1 MARTP
6 VPGPSPPTGT
16 PDGNVE
22 HYALAFLENPFP
34 ILIVE
39 LDEGRIV
46 DLNPALERTFGWKRE
61 EMVGHTSLELGMFR
75 TPEARRELVE
85 QMRGHGRVDQ
95 LEVELLD
102 RDGAAREFL
111 VSAVLF
117 RDGELRLQL
126 AVLEDVTERKR
137 AERERRRTERSLVEA
152 QRMESVG
159 RLAGGVSHDFNNLLS
174 VIVGNAE
181 LLESGL
187 APDDPA
193 RDLVREVL
201 DAAAR
206 GSGLTR
212 KLLAFDR
219 LQVVEP
225 RLLSLEVVVRELERM
240 LRRVLGEDIYLDVEC
255 EMGLGRVVAD
265 PGQVEQ
271 ALMNLVVNARDAMPE
286 GGRMSIRVDSTRIE
300 GRLDCCSEPV
310 TAGTYV
316 RITVADIGE
325 GMSPEVFGRAF
336 EPFFTTK
343 EAGKGTGL
351 GLAAVREIAH
361 QYGGHVVA
369 ESAPGRGTKV
379 AILLPRAD
387 GDAVEAGARPAPA
400 AARGGTVLLV
410 EDEPSVR
417 DLTRRLLGL
426 LGFRVL
432 VASHGAEALER
443 AAAEPGTIDLLLT
456 DVVMPGLSGPELAR
470 ELSRRRDGLRT
481 LFVSGYAHDAPAL
494 REVLASGGRLLAK
507 PFGREELDRA
517 LREVLDAPPPTG

>member
-1 MARTP
+1 MVRTP
-6 VPGPSPPTGT
+6 GPDPPIPS

-22 HYALAFLENPFP
+22 HHALAFLENPFP

-39 LDEGRIV
+39 LESGRLIDVNPAFERAFGWQRHEAVGRTSVEIGLFRSPQIRSGLVERLRARGRIHQ
-46 DLNPALERTFGWKRE
+46 E
-61 EMVGHTSLELGMFR
+61 
-75 TPEARRELVE
+75 
-85 QMRGHGRVDQ
+85 
-95 LEVELLD
+95 EVELLD
-102 RDGAAREFL
+102 RDGVAREFL
-111 VSAVLF
+111 VSAVVF
-117 RDGELRLQL
+117 GDAGLRLHL
-126 AVLEDVTERKR
+126 AVLEDVTERRR
-137 AERERRRTERSLVEA
+137 AERERQRTERSLLEA

-193 RDLVREVL
+193 RDLVREIL
-201 DAAAR
+201 DAAGR

-225 RLLSLEVVVRELERM
+225 RLLSLDVVVRELERM

-255 EMGLGRVVAD
+255 ELGLGRVMAD

-271 ALMNLVVNARDAMPE
+271 ALMNLVVNARDAMPD
-286 GGRMSIRVDSTRIE
+286 GGRMSIRVDSTRVE
-300 GRLDCCSEPV
+300 GRLSCCSEPV
-310 TAGTYV
+310 AAGPYV
-316 RITVADIGE
+316 RIAVADVGE
-325 GMSPEVFGRAF
+325 GMSPEVIGRAF

-351 GLAAVREIAH
+351 GLAAVRDIVH
-361 QYGGHVVA
+361 QYGGHVVV
-369 ESAPGRGTKV
+369 ESAPGRGTTV
-379 AILLPRAD
+379 SILLPRAD
-387 GDAVEAGARPAPA
+387 GESAASDARPAPV
-400 AARGGTVLLV
+400 AARGRTVLLV

-470 ELSRRRDGLRT
+470 ELSRRRVGLRT
-481 LFVSGYAHDAPAL
+481 LFISGYAHDAPAL

-507 PFGREELDRA
+507 PFGREELDRT
-517 LREVLDAPPPTG
+517 LREVLDAPPPG